1 MINTGP
7 EIVTHNLSYLTFPR
21 RLKERIQDQFQE
33 YPSSP
38 LVIIRIIRINSDGLY
53 PGLGRT
59 TIWLSC
65 LVNNPRTVTVPYQ
78 KLVVNFVIVY
88 HNKSLERNRKK
99 KHWKQFKIS
108 NKPKTIT
115 RKHQHS
121 ARVPERRRPTLTENS
136 EREWRACGRVIR
148 SRRRERER
156 PRVSGKVCGPR
167 LILAAVR
174 AGLSPQRAA
183 GSLGLSHARFLGL
196 SRRSGK
202 AQDRAACGSE
212 GLKR

>member
-7 EIVTHNLSYLTFPR
+7 KIVTHNLSYLTFPR

-33 YPSSP
+33 YPSRP

-99 KHWKQFKIS
+99 NTGSNLKFLTNQKQS
-108 NKPKTIT
+108 QESTNTAPVSQSAGV
-115 RKHQHS
+115 QHS
-121 ARVPERRRPTLTENS
+121 QRT
-136 EREWRACGRVIR
+136 R
-148 SRRRERER
+148 SG
-156 PRVSGKVCGPR
+156 SGG
-167 LILAAVR
+167 R
-174 AGLSPQRAA
+174 AGVLSVRGGESARGHECPVRSA
-183 GSLGLSHARFLGL
+183 G
-196 SRRSGK
+196 
-202 AQDRAACGSE
+202 QD
-212 GLKR
+212 

>member
-1 MINTGP
+1 MLNTGP
-7 EIVTHNLSYLTFPR
+7 ETVTHNLSYLTFPR

-108 NKPKTIT
+108 NKPKNNHKKAPT
-115 RKHQHS
+115 Q
-121 ARVPERRRPTLTENS
+121 RPCPRAQASNTH
-136 EREWRACGRVIR
+136 RELGAGVAGVRACYPFEAARA
-148 SRRRERER
+148 REAT
-156 PRVSGKVCGPR
+156 S
-167 LILAAVR
+167 VR
-174 AGLSPQRAA
+174 
-183 GSLGLSHARFLGL
+183 
-196 SRRSGK
+196 
-202 AQDRAACGSE
+202 
-212 GLKR
+212 